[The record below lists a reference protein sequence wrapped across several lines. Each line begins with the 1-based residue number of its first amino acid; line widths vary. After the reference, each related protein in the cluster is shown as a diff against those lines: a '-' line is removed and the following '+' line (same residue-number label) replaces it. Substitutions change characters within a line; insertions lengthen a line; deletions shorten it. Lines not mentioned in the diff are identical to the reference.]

1 MDVIIMNERSDIFI
15 ALLLIGIFVVIA
27 LPSAYV
33 IQGTLTGLSISETMM
48 QYAPDVPILL
58 GAAMLVLLLMTIMY
72 RFSGV
77 EEGHLKFVE
86 VAERNEKM
94 NEAPLKAKRLSKK
107 EKKKLHFKKEV
118 VVKVVKPIPIKNK
131 APEEKRELPLP
142 PQMLNNFIKTSLKN
156 GASSDDIQRV
166 LLGKGWPRSQ
176 VENIVSKIK
185 KSKKVE
191 AVSYDHELP
200 MIEKELQKLS
210 QVKRL

>member
-1 MDVIIMNERSDIFI
+1 MNERSDIFI

>member
-210 QVKRL
+210 QV

>member
-191 AVSYDHELP
+191 AGSYDHELP

>member
-1 MDVIIMNERSDIFI
+1 MNERSDIFI

-166 LLGKGWPRSQ
+166 LLGKGWPRSK

>member
-1 MDVIIMNERSDIFI
+1 MLMNERSDIFI

-58 GAAMLVLLLMTIMY
+58 GAAMLVLLVMTIIY

-77 EEGHLKFVE
+77 EEGHLKFVQ

-94 NEAPLKAKRLSKK
+94 NEAPLKPMKHSAKRVKQVKVQVNKPKK
-107 EKKKLHFKKEV
+107 SFEKIKS
-118 VVKVVKPIPIKNK
+118 VVKVQ
-131 APEEKRELPLP
+131 EEQKELPLP
-142 PQMLNNFIKTSLKN
+142 PQMLSNFIKTSLKN

-166 LLGKGWPRSQ
+166 LLSKGWPRNQ
-176 VENIVSKIK
+176 VANIVSKIK

>member
-94 NEAPLKAKRLSKK
+94 NEAPLKAKRLRKK
-107 EKKKLHFKKEV
+107 
-118 VVKVVKPIPIKNK
+118 
-131 APEEKRELPLP
+131 ELPLP